1 MSRSPEVASLPRR
14 DAAAPHRLDHGDL
27 LVSGDGGH
35 GGGGPWRRGTCRRPA
50 VGVLVYIETEG
61 VFDTTVLFSS
71 EGAKDHRALSVDFTF
86 LFHYC

>member
-1 MSRSPEVASLPRR
+1 
-14 DAAAPHRLDHGDL
+14 
-27 LVSGDGGH
+27 
-35 GGGGPWRRGTCRRPA
+35 
-50 VGVLVYIETEG
+50 VGVLAYIETEG

>member
-1 MSRSPEVASLPRR
+1 MFSLSCSCEFFHEVGAKL
-14 DAAAPHRLDHGDL
+14 
-27 LVSGDGGH
+27 
-35 GGGGPWRRGTCRRPA
+35 
-50 VGVLVYIETEG
+50 LVYIETEG